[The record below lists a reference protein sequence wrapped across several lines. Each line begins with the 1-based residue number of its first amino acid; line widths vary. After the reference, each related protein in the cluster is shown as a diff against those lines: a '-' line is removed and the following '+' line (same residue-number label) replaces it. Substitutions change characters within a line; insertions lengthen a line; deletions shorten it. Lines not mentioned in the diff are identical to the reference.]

1 MKKVLTANQ
10 AVSYGAKLSRV
21 QVIAAYPITPQTT
34 IVEELSNMCAS
45 GELAADFIHN
55 ESEHSAMAACIGAA
69 MTGARAFTATSAQG
83 LALMH
88 EMLHWAAGGRLP
100 IVMANVNRSLAPPWT
115 IFTDQSDSLSQR
127 DTGWMQFYCESSQ
140 EVLDTI
146 PIAFKIS
153 EQVLLPAMLVLDAF
167 VLSHTAEIV
176 EIPEPEQVDAFLPPR
191 TAAFKLDPKEP
202 HAFGGMMAADCFME
216 SRYKIQEAMDEALEV
231 AVRETELFHSFFGR
245 THPLVEPYRLDGAEA
260 VLIVSGTASS
270 TARIVVDELRN
281 QGLPVGS
288 LKIRLFRPFP
298 TALIQEAV
306 GNIPLIAVLDRSCS
320 YGHGGI
326 WAQEIRSAFYP
337 AEINRASG
345 SSSCHPCESRDPGSQ
360 SLKKIYGFITGLG
373 GREVLPET
381 LKKIF
386 HYTLKR
392 LEPKF
397 EPVWVDVHSKDSL

>member
-1 MKKVLTANQ
+1 MRKVLTANQ
-10 AVSYGAKLSRV
+10 AVSYGVKLSRA

-34 IVEELSNMCAS
+34 IVEELSEMCAS

-69 MTGARAFTATSAQG
+69 MTGARAFTATSSQG

-115 IFTDQSDSLSQR
+115 IYTDQSDSLAQR
-127 DTGWMQFYCESSQ
+127 DTGWMQFYCEDNQ
-140 EVLDTI
+140 EVIDTI
-146 PIAFKIS
+146 PIAFKIA

-167 VLSHTAEIV
+167 VLSHTAEILD
-176 EIPEPEQVDAFLPPR
+176 IPDQQKVDGYLPPR
-191 TAAFKLDPKEP
+191 EAAFRLDPEEP

-216 SRYKIQEAMDEALEV
+216 SRYKIHQAMDDALEV
-231 AVRETELFHSFFGR
+231 AVRETEAFQYVFAR
-245 THPLVEPYRLDGAEA
+245 KHPLVEPYRLEGAEVA
-260 VLIVSGTASS
+260 LIVSGTASS
-270 TARIVVDELRN
+270 TARIVVDELRD

-298 TALIQEAV
+298 AKMIREAIAD
-306 GNIPLIAVLDRSCS
+306 IPLIAVLDRSCS

-337 AEINRASG
+337 NNSMCRSRDLSAQAESG
-345 SSSCHPCESRDPGSQ
+345 SPDRQ
-360 SLKKIYGFITGLG
+360 SAKSIYSFITGLG

-381 LKKIF
+381 LTKIF
-386 HYTLKR
+386 RYALNR
-392 LEPKF
+392 PEPKF
-397 EPVWVDVHSKDSL
+397 DPLWVDVHTKESL